1 MLRKFNI
8 LDYKRQFNSMDD
20 DHTTTTSTSS
30 DTVSDTF
37 ADGTELFQEPDI
49 QPVIKHTL
57 ALFGVVGLSLG
68 LTAYVTLSAFLGG
81 GGVTDAAVGFAL
93 AVVVLFLVVFIGVVL
108 AVIVARTVP
117 KAITRSVPQTGI
129 VCTGSCYAGMV
140 LFTSVVFVF
149 VRPALP
155 PIVAAEFGFGR
166 VLLLSLLIG
175 VPAALVAGVVVW
187 LDERYL
193 STRTPPIGGST

>member
-1 MLRKFNI
+1 MA
-8 LDYKRQFNSMDD
+8 DD
-20 DHTTTTSTSS
+20 RTTTSTPSS
-30 DTVSDTF
+30 SETVSDTL
-37 ADGTELFQEPDI
+37 ADGAELFQEPDI
-49 QPVIKHTL
+49 QPVIKYTL

-68 LTAYVTLSAFLGG
+68 LTAYVTLSAFIGG
-81 GGVTDAAVGFAL
+81 GGVTDAAIGFAL
-93 AVVVLFLVVFIGVVL
+93 TVVVLFLIVFIGVVL

-117 KAITRSVPQTGI
+117 QAVTRSIPQTGI
-129 VCTGSCYAGMV
+129 VCSGSCYAGMV

-166 VLLLSLLIG
+166 ILLLSLLIG

-193 STRTPPIGGST
+193 SQSPHRIEEGT